1 MYMNCFENIVN
12 LLPLYLE
19 KLLAEKEYSFA
30 ELTER
35 KIKDHF
41 SISNPVSGVFVMF
54 EKGDPAY
61 IGRSKTLAQRIGV
74 DLRSIQK
81 SQATLTYKL
90 MKSGVLNVKT
100 MEETRNYMYK
110 HFTIKMIQLE
120 DEYERAIFQ
129 IYASMKLG
137 TKYNS
142 FIES

>member
-1 MYMNCFENIVN
+1 MSSFENIVN

-19 KLLAEKEYSFA
+19 KLLTQKEYFFA
-30 ELTER
+30 DLTES

-41 SISNPVSGVFVMF
+41 CTSSPVSGVFVMI
-54 EKGDPAY
+54 EKGEPIY
-61 IGRSKTLAQRIGV
+61 IGRSRTLAQRIGV

-90 MKSGVLNVKT
+90 MKSDLLGFKT
-100 MEETRNYMYK
+100 MEETRKYMYK
-110 HFTIKMIQLE
+110 HFTIKMLKLE

-129 IYASMKLG
+129 IYASMMLE

-142 FIES
+142 FLES